1 MKCINPD
8 CDNEQDVSDLT
19 ICFECYEKY
28 YLEAEE

>member
-19 ICFECYEKY
+19 ICSECYIEY
-28 YLEAEE
+28 YLEG